1 MYLSETHEKKWQP
14 VLEHPDLPKIGDSY
28 RRAVTSVILENQERA
43 SKEDAAFLS
52 EAAPTN
58 ATGSAISNWDPIL
71 ISLVRRAMPN
81 LIAYDIAGVQPMT
94 GPTGLIFA
102 MRSRYTSQT
111 GSEAM
116 FDEADSDFSGRNAAG
131 SSVDGYSSTA
141 HSGAN
146 PAVLNDSSPGT
157 YTKGTAMTTAAA
169 EALGDASGNAFAE
182 MAFSIEKSTVTAK
195 SRALKAEYTM
205 ELAQDLK
212 AIHGLDAETELAN
225 ILSAEILAEINREV
239 VRTIYINAEKGAAV
253 NTTNAGIFDLD
264 TDSNGRWSVER
275 FKGLMFQLERDA
287 NRIAQR
293 TRRGK
298 GNMIICSSDV
308 ASALQMAG
316 VLDYTPALNNNLN
329 VDDTGNTF
337 AGVLNGRYKVYID
350 PYSANSAAKQ
360 YYVVGYKGTSPYDAG
375 MFYCPYVPLQMV
387 RAVGQDTF
395 QPKIGFKT
403 RYGLIANPFAETG
416 AISGAATAV
425 NDAGSAN
432 SNRYYQ
438 KVQVA
443 NLM

>member
-1 MYLSETHEKKWQP
+1 MAVFQNASGGANNNFNAGTSGQTNEFFVPEIFSKKIQNFFR
-14 VLEHPDLPKIGDSY
+14 KS
-28 RRAVTSVILENQERA
+28 SVIEAITNTDYAGEISAFGDTVNIIKEPVITVAAYTRAASTSKQFLTDQELTLVIDKANSFKFIVDDIEERLSHINFA
-43 SKEDAAFLS
+43 SVGASSAAYTLKDTMDSEVLS
-52 EAAPTN
+52 AMFSGVSTSTPDHQLGGDG
-58 ATGSAISNWDPIL
+58 TGSAIANWDPIL

-111 GSEAM
+111 GAEAM
-116 FDEADSDFSGRNAAG
+116 FDEADTDFSGRNAAG

-141 HSGAN
+141 HSGTN

-287 NRIAQR
+287 N
-293 TRRGK
+293 
-298 GNMIICSSDV
+298 
-308 ASALQMAG
+308 
-316 VLDYTPALNNNLN
+316 
-329 VDDTGNTF
+329 
-337 AGVLNGRYKVYID
+337 
-350 PYSANSAAKQ
+350 
-360 YYVVGYKGTSPYDAG
+360 
-375 MFYCPYVPLQMV
+375 
-387 RAVGQDTF
+387 
-395 QPKIGFKT
+395 
-403 RYGLIANPFAETG
+403 
-416 AISGAATAV
+416 
-425 NDAGSAN
+425 
-432 SNRYYQ
+432 
-438 KVQVA
+438 
-443 NLM
+443 